1 MSQFIIFIRLFS
13 ILNLMLPFQCPEFST
28 FLIFFSHFANFHANS
43 WKIFFQ
49 QLIVNFPWS
58 SFRPKTAK
66 ERRLQIINKSR
77 WTIQAQF
84 WPCASFIL
92 SWMYPHHFF
101 LSSYP
106 WAQTNKFLHRLF
118 PWSLVQL
125 ICSIVLYHP
134 SFFHYFL
141 LALLSK

>member
-1 MSQFIIFIRLFS
+1 MSQFIIFILFS
-13 ILNLMLPFQCPEFST
+13 ILNLMFPFQCPEFST
-28 FLIFFSHFANFHANS
+28 FLIFSHFANFHANS

-77 WTIQAQF
+77 WTIEAQF

-101 LSSYP
+101 FVVVSLSADKQVFTPIIPMILSTTHLFNCSLSSIIFP
-106 WAQTNKFLHRLF
+106 LF
-118 PWSLVQL
+118 FASTV
-125 ICSIVLYHP
+125 V
-134 SFFHYFL
+134 
-141 LALLSK
+141 